1 MTVFTVYQGRILRD
15 GDTFLPLGVN
25 YHPPVG
31 CRIWTDWRP
40 ADLREDFHDIA
51 AAGLNT
57 VRLFLFWRDAQ
68 PRPDQVSQAVLDR
81 LVEAVTMAQQ
91 AGLVCVISLFTI
103 WMNGQLL
110 DLPWRQGRNIWRDHA
125 LLRAEAFLVRR
136 VAEALRDHDAVL
148 AYDLGDELWDI
159 DPRTSG
165 RLTRAEVAD
174 WQGRLAGEIRKAAP
188 AALVMQAN
196 NTSGVFDAAPFG
208 CDNSAQLDLLGVH
221 GFPSWAPGSI
231 ESTMSFKATHLV
243 PFLARAAR
251 AYGTPLVDEVGSY
264 GTDEN
269 TAAAYL
275 RATTA
280 SALGNGAAGMLVW
293 CWQDIASLDEPYAER
308 PMERFAGLRRLNGTP
323 KPALRAFRQALAV
336 IAAGHEPAAHVQT
349 ALYLPQRVRS
359 SGASYLDAPGSMVA
373 SFYAYLLLKRAHVD
387 VEVVADE
394 LVGRSLVICPSPT
407 RLTATDIDRL
417 ARSAH
422 AGATVYLS
430 LGEHLHGFA
439 GGDLVG
445 AEIVDFDHTDAGK
458 GALCW
463 DAEDWPIDWAAA
475 RCAPTTMRAVDAQ
488 VLARYP
494 DASAA
499 LVCRPMGRGRVVFTN
514 APFEAQLDAHG
525 RLVSHDWPGFYRRLT
540 ALARVSPVAHCSDPD
555 VELIPREAERVLAVN
570 HGARPA
576 AVELRRGAVSRAL
589 QVPAKDWAVVDF
601 TSREDGG

>member
-1 MTVFTVYQGRILRD
+1 MTAFTVHHGRILQS

-25 YHPPVG
+25 YHPSVG

-40 ADLREDFHDIA
+40 ADLSEDFHDIA

-68 PRPDQVSQAVLDR
+68 PRPDQVSEAVLDH

-110 DLPWRQGRNIWRDHA
+110 DVPWRRGRDIWRDHA
-125 LLRAEAFLVRR
+125 LLEAEVLLVKQ
-136 VAEALRDHDAVL
+136 VAGALRDHDAVL
-148 AYDLGDELWDI
+148 AYDLGDELWNV
-159 DPRTSG
+159 DPLASG
-165 RLTRAEVAD
+165 RLTRTEVAN
-174 WQGRLAGEIRKAAP
+174 WQGRLAEEIRKTAP

-208 CDNSAQLDLLGVH
+208 CDNSAHLDLIGVH

-243 PFLARAAR
+243 SFLARTAR
-251 AYGTPLVDEVGSY
+251 AYGTPLVDEMGSY
-264 GTDEN
+264 GTDET

-275 RATTA
+275 RAAAA
-280 SALGNGAAGMLVW
+280 SALGNGAAGILVW

-323 KPALRAFRQALAV
+323 KPALRAFCEVQAVPAS
-336 IAAGHEPAAHVQT
+336 GQQPAAHAQT
-349 ALYLPQRVRS
+349 ALYLPEHVRS
-359 SGASYLDAPGSMVA
+359 SGESYLDAPGSMVA
-373 SFYAYLLLKRAHVD
+373 SFYAYLLLKRAHIDVD
-387 VEVVADE
+387 VVADE
-394 LVGRSLVICPSPT
+394 LTGRSLVICPSPA
-407 RLTATDIDRL
+407 RLTATDIERL
-417 ARSAH
+417 ARSAR

-430 LGEHLHGFA
+430 LGDHLHGFA
-439 GGDLVG
+439 GVDLVG
-445 AEIVDFDHTDAGK
+445 AEIVDFDHTDPGK

-463 DAEDWPIDWAAA
+463 DADEWPIDWAVA
-475 RCAPTTMRAVDAQ
+475 RCAPTTMHAVDGR
-488 VLARYP
+488 VLAWYP

-499 LVCRPMGRGRVVFTN
+499 LVCRPVGRGRVVFTN

-525 RLVSHDWPGFYRRLT
+525 RLVSRDWPGFYRRLA
-540 ALARVSPVAHCSDPD
+540 ALAGVSPVAHCSDPD
-555 VELIPREAERVLAVN
+555 VELIPWAGDRALAVN
-570 HGARPA
+570 HGARPSS
-576 AVELRRGAVSRAL
+576 VELARGAIRRKL
-589 QVPAKDWAVVDF
+589 DLPAKDWAVVDF
-601 TSREDGG
+601 APEEGRG